1 MLEFALAQ
9 ILTVHP
15 GRTTGGSLPQDPT
28 NTAATPADAPSAAE
42 DAPVVVEF
50 SHVTKEYQLYANDRM
65 RMLGTIGL
73 PVAHETLRANN
84 DVSFTIR
91 KGESVAFLG
100 RNGAGKSTIL
110 KMITG
115 VVHPTSGDIA
125 INGRVSAILE
135 LSAGF
140 DRQLTG
146 RENIYMR
153 AQLWGLSKEET
164 AAIEP
169 SIIKFAS
176 LGQYI
181 DQPMRTYS
189 SGMRARLGFAFASSI
204 KPDILIIDEAL
215 GVGDRRFKQKCNRRM
230 RKLMQTDGAT
240 VLLVT
245 HSLSAALNLCERGI
259 VMDHGELVFDGP
271 IAEAAK
277 TYKKRMRGKKG
288 KSGGKGGKNKGGK
301 KGKRA
306 AAAQGAGGSE
316 APAASDATDT
326 PASTDTPDTPDTPA
340 STDTPDTPASPE
352 GARSDA

>member
-15 GRTTGGSLPQDPT
+15 GRTTGGFLPQDPT
-28 NTAATPADAPSAAE
+28 DTIAPPAAEPPAAGTPA

-115 VVHPTSGDIA
+115 VAHPTSGDIA

-164 AAIEP
+164 AEIEP

-271 IAEAAK
+271 IEEAAK
-277 TYKKRMRGKKG
+277 TYKKRMRGRNKKNG
-288 KSGGKGGKNKGGK
+288 KSGGKGGKNRA
-301 KGKRA
+301 RA
-306 AAAQGAGGSE
+306 ATAQA
-316 APAASDATDT
+316 
-326 PASTDTPDTPDTPA
+326 
-340 STDTPDTPASPE
+340 E